1 MNCSTRSTSPPGRWC
16 CPAKE
21 KHSARVATSRT
32 PSLPLKTLS
41 QSWPTP
47 STLSSAGSDTSTC
60 RRSPPYTTFAAVH
73 GACLGVGLG
82 IALACDVTIAADS
95 ARLGSPFARIG
106 AVLDSGGHHHLVHR
120 FGEHRAL
127 ELIYTGRLLNGTEAT
142 EWDLVNRAVP
152 EDELLDETLAVARRV
167 CRGHDTGVPVVE
179 ADHASHHRRRPEL

>member
-60 RRSPPYTTFAAVH
+60 RRSPPYTALAL
-73 GACLGVGLG
+73 AS
-82 IALACDVTIAADS
+82 ASESLACDVTIAADS

>member
-152 EDELLDETLAVARRV
+152 EDESLAVARRIAAGPTQASG
-167 CRGHDTGVPVVE
+167 CRSGSRI
-179 ADHASHHRRRPEL
+179 ASPTPP

>member
-47 STLSSAGSDTSTC
+47 STLSSAGSIPRPADV
-60 RRSPPYTTFAAVH
+60 RRRTR
-73 GACLGVGLG
+73 
-82 IALACDVTIAADS
+82 
-95 ARLGSPFARIG
+95 RLPWRRPRNRASLRRHDRRRQRPVGSPFARIG

-127 ELIYTGRLLNGTEAT
+127 ELIYTGRLLNCTEAT